1 MGNRKH
7 KPATDKFT
15 KTRFSNT
22 RNDYVLMT
30 IRDRSEYVY
39 IGAMLKSGVIVTHSS
54 SRYSITYKV
63 RKGYVSQ
70 CKLLGFTKY

>member
-30 IRDRSEYVY
+30 IRDRSSFVY
-39 IGAMLKSGVIVTHSS
+39 ISAMRKSGIIVPYYAG
-54 SRYSITYKV
+54 RYSFIYKV